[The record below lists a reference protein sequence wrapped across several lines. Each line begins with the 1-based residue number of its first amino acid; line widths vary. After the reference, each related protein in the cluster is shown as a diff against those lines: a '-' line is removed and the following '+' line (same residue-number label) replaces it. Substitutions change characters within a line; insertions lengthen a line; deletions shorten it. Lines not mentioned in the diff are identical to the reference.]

1 MAGFDRRPLR
11 PELSARPRTVAACP
25 GCSGMALGSSWTVLP
40 RTFSIPPGLH
50 DLSGLSPARSALP
63 AAARARQPGTRHRR
77 CSGPPDGRTRGRSQR
92 RHPHGIPRVTVGPP
106 PLAGDRPPQ
115 LMLQFKYW
123 LSYPGRPEQHQV
135 MTARGADL
143 GGTPGHWLSDEVGQ
157 VLDHGDLGRRCDR
170 LADHVP
176 LARVAD
182 HVESGTDV
190 TAWLEHLHDGISGR
204 LSGT

>member
-11 PELSARPRTVAACP
+11 PALSARPRTVAACP

-40 RTFSIPPGLH
+40 RT
-50 DLSGLSPARSALP
+50 
-63 AAARARQPGTRHRR
+63 
-77 CSGPPDGRTRGRSQR
+77 
-92 RHPHGIPRVTVGPP
+92 
-106 PLAGDRPPQ
+106 
-115 LMLQFKYW
+115 
-123 LSYPGRPEQHQV
+123 YPGRPEQHQV